1 MCSLMAKTST
11 KEKVIIATKF
21 LADDERGIIEQIP
34 AGEGIS
40 VLRITSKAGTVRAN
54 HYHKKDFHYCYL
66 TKGKIRYVERPAFA
80 KASAGKGGQKL
91 TEYIITPGQVFY
103 TRPMVVHAME
113 FLEDSEFYAYTPRS
127 GDSKEYENDVV
138 REVLISPE
146 EAAKRAAQIPSPD
159 KGR

>member
-1 MCSLMAKTST
+1 MWSLMAKTST
-11 KEKVIIATKF
+11 RQQVVIKTKV

-34 AGEGIS
+34 AGDGMS

-66 TKGKIRYVERPAFA
+66 TYGRIRYVEREVGKPLA
-80 KASAGKGGQKL
+80 KLK
-91 TEYIITPGQVFY
+91 EWIIEPGQVFY

-138 REVLISPE
+138 REELISPA
-146 EAAKRAAQIPSPD
+146 EAAARAREAGI
-159 KGR
+159 